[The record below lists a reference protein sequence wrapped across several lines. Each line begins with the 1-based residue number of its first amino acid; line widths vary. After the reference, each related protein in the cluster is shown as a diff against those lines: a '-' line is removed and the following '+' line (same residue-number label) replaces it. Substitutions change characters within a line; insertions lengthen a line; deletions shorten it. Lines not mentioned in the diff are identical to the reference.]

1 MASSSSISSEVTPP
15 WLELPREMTTTIL
28 QKLGAIEILTTA
40 EKVCTTWRSLC
51 QEAAMWQSI
60 DMRNEGNLWEMPYDL
75 EKMCRHAVDRSQ
87 GQLIDINVE
96 YFGSDELLLYIS
108 QRCPQLRR
116 LRLVLCYGVTGEG
129 VAEAVKNLP
138 LLEELHLY
146 YTYIDNEAIEAI
158 GRCCPLLKSFKLNS
172 HGYKL
177 PHIFCDLEA
186 LAVAENMPELRHLQL
201 FGNKMSNEG
210 LQAILDGCPHLES
223 LDLRQCFNVNLGGN
237 LGRLCFERIKDLRRP
252 HDSTDDYGFD
262 AEIHDYE
269 TSGDDYITGYSDIDM
284 LSDYGDYLEFSGGS
298 MSSVS
303 SYEYEDELLVD
314 WE

>member
-87 GQLIDINVE
+87 GQLIDINIE

-146 YTYIDNEAIEAI
+146 YTYIDNEAIEAVV
-158 GRCCPLLKSFKLNS
+158 F
-172 HGYKL
+172 
-177 PHIFCDLEA
+177 
-186 LAVAENMPELRHLQL
+186 
-201 FGNKMSNEG
+201 
-210 LQAILDGCPHLES
+210 
-223 LDLRQCFNVNLGGN
+223 QCQPWGN
-237 LGRLCFERIKDLRRP
+237 LGKLCFERIKDLRRP

-284 LSDYGDYLEFSGGS
+284 VSDYGDYLEFSGGS